1 MSSYQLP
8 RATPESVGVSSSD
21 LLAFVDSVEEHAPG
35 LHSLMVLRHGSV
47 IAEGWWK
54 PYQRE
59 NVHLL
64 YSLSK
69 SFTSTAIGFAVRE
82 GLLDLDDS
90 VISFF
95 PEETPAEPS
104 EKLKSMKVRH
114 LLSMSCGHAKDDM
127 SEMYARD
134 DGNWVRGFLAREV
147 EFEPGT
153 HFLYNSSAS
162 YVLSAIVQHV
172 TGETTLDYLRLRLL
186 DPIGIG
192 EATWESSPQG
202 INMGGWGMSV
212 TTDAI
217 ARFGQ
222 LYLQKGVWNG
232 HQIIPEEWVA
242 DATRIHVSNGS
253 NPESDWEQG
262 YGFQFWRCRHNC
274 YRGDGAFGQFCIVV
288 PEKDMVVAITA
299 AVASMQDVLNLVWN
313 HIVEP
318 AQSEPHPTNYGA
330 HLSMLQKLG
339 DLALAGPEGV
349 YESPVVRSVSGRTFD
364 RIEEGKGIQS
374 CRFDFTSEG
383 CEVTLFNNQ
392 KEFIFKAGF
401 SEWIHGVSSLE
412 LPDQS
417 IAARAA
423 WVSDDEFEIKILDVK
438 SPSGTTI
445 RSHFDGDTVEVKITL
460 QYRFGPPDG
469 PTFKGKAR

>member
-401 SEWIHGVSSLE
+401 SEWIRALPLAPPGCRMTSS
-412 LPDQS
+412 
-417 IAARAA
+417 
-423 WVSDDEFEIKILDVK
+423 K
-438 SPSGTTI
+438 S
-445 RSHFDGDTVEVKITL
+445 RSWM
-460 QYRFGPPDG
+460 
-469 PTFKGKAR
+469 